1 MKDLLMT
8 FYYTDGFNKGL
19 IGFFISMS
27 LLILFI
33 WLDISLDIWLL
44 VTMIIEL
51 SPRLIVLNF
60 LKDEVMENENISEVE
75 VKKDIKSRLLL
86 ISLAVVAFWLI
97 DIFLY

>member
-1 MKDLLMT
+1 M
-8 FYYTDGFNKGL
+8 
-19 IGFFISMS
+19 
-27 LLILFI
+27 
-33 WLDISLDIWLL
+33 
-44 VTMIIEL
+44 
-51 SPRLIVLNF
+51 LNF